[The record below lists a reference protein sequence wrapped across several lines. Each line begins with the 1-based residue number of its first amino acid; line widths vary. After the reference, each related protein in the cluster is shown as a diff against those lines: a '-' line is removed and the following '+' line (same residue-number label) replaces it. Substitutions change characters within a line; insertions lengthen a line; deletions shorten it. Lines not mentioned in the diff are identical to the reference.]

1 MSRFLYSVLLA
12 TAGLSAPAVAQ
23 QTDYRAA
30 IIAAQPARYEAV
42 ACGIKTGHFKVT
54 SGATYLSTATA
65 NAANRPRLLGD
76 AERVLVE
83 AIRDNGQAE
92 NPTAW
97 YYLGRVY
104 LFRADVI
111 GADTAFAKAETLAP
125 ACKDE
130 IMGFRR
136 ATALALQ
143 EPAGLLLAAE
153 KQDSALAVYRLA
165 AIINPSSATAV
176 MAVGTLFE
184 LRNLPDSAIGYF
196 RKAANMSGNDRSS
209 QLARQRLASMFA
221 QTDQVDS
228 AAVYYG
234 QVISAA
240 QAAGDNDVRNS
251 ATLSLA
257 SALYNARRFREAI
270 PLLRAY
276 IGYRPDAGSARQL
289 LAAAYREVGQVDSSD
304 MVLRESGAAA
314 GAGMAGP
321 DTTSANYF
329 INRGAAHYQANEQAK
344 AAEDFEAAL
353 GREPNNRV
361 ALRNLAAT
369 YYALHNAPKLAEIA
383 GRIVALE
390 PLSETARRF
399 QIQGYIWTNDR
410 APLERLSDELDA
422 LPVKLEDLKLQVS
435 GTNATLNGTATGR
448 TGKTPAGAP
457 VPATAVPLVFEF
469 LDASGAVVASV
480 NATLPALQAG
490 VPSPVSVAGTGQGI
504 VDWRYK
510 KQ

>member
-1 MSRFLYSVLLA
+1 MSRCLCSVLLVAA
-12 TAGLSAPAVAQ
+12 TLPAAAMAQ

-30 IIAAQPARYEAV
+30 IVAAQPARYEPAG
-42 ACGIKTGHFKVT
+42 CGIKTGFFKVT

-65 NAANRPRLLGD
+65 NAANRARLLGD
-76 AERVLVE
+76 AERVLLE
-83 AIRDNGQAE
+83 AIRDNGQAA
-92 NPTAW
+92 NPAAW

-130 IMGFRR
+130 ILGFRR

-143 EPAGLLLAAE
+143 EPAGLLLQAE

-165 AIINPSSATAV
+165 AVINPSSATAV

-184 LRNLPDSAIGYF
+184 LANQPDSAMVYF
-196 RKAANMSGNDRSS
+196 RKAANLPGNDRSS
-209 QLARQRLASMFA
+209 AMARQRLAAMFV
-221 QTDQVDS
+221 QSEQVDS

-240 QAAGDNDVRNS
+240 QAAGDNDARNS
-251 ATLSLA
+251 ATMSLA
-257 SALYNARRFREAI
+257 TAFYNAKRYREAI

-276 IGYRPDAGSARQL
+276 IGYRPDVGSARQF
-289 LAAAYREVGQVDSSD
+289 LAAAYREVGQVDSAD
-304 MVLRESGAAA
+304 MILREGGAAA
-314 GAGMAGP
+314 GVAGP

-353 GREPNNRV
+353 TREPNNRV

-369 YYALHNAPKLAEIA
+369 YYGLHNAPKLADIA

-390 PLSETARRF
+390 PLSESARRY
-399 QIQGYIWTNDR
+399 QIQGFIWTNDR
-410 APLERLSDELDA
+410 ARLERLSDELDA

-435 GTNATLNGTATGR
+435 GANAMLSGTATGR
-448 TGKTPAGAP
+448 TGKTPAGAA
-457 VPATAVPLVFEF
+457 VPATAVAVLFEF
-469 LDASGAVVASV
+469 LDASGNVVASA
-480 NATLPALQAG
+480 NATLPALQGG
-490 VPSPVSVAGTGQGI
+490 VPSPVSVNATGQGI
-504 VDWRYK
+504 ADWRYK

>member
-1 MSRFLYSVLLA
+1 MSRFLCAVLLV
-12 TAGLSAPAVAQ
+12 TAGLPGAAVAQ
-23 QTDYRAA
+23 QTDYQAA
-30 IIAAQPARYEAV
+30 IIAAQPARYEPPG
-42 ACGIKTGHFKVT
+42 CGIKTGHFKVG
-54 SGATYLSTATA
+54 SGATYLSTATT
-65 NAANRPRLLGD
+65 NVANRPRLLGD

-165 AIINPSSATAV
+165 AIINPSSATAA

-184 LRNLPDSAIGYF
+184 LRNQPDSAIGYF
-196 RKAANMSGNDRSS
+196 RTAANMGGNDRSS
-209 QLARQRLASMFA
+209 ALARQRLASMFA
-221 QTDQVDS
+221 QAGQVDS

-240 QAAGDNDVRNS
+240 QAAGDNDARNN
-251 ATLSLA
+251 ATMSLA
-257 SALYNARRFREAI
+257 SALYQAKRYREAI

-276 IGYRPDAGSARQL
+276 IGYRPDAGSARQF
-289 LAAAYREVGQVDSSD
+289 LAAAYREVGQVDSAD
-304 MVLRESGAAA
+304 MVLRESGAVA
-314 GAGMAGP
+314 GVAGP

-369 YYALHNAPKLAEIA
+369 YYALHDAPKLAEIA

-399 QIQGYIWTNDR
+399 QIQGFIWTNDR
-410 APLERLSDELDA
+410 ARLERLSDELDA

-435 GTNATLNGTATGR
+435 GANATLNGTATGR
-448 TGKTPAGAP
+448 TGKTPAGAA

-469 LDASGAVVASV
+469 LDAGGTVVASV
-480 NATLPALQAG
+480 NATLPALQGG
-490 VPSPVSVAGTGQGI
+490 VPSPVSVTGTGQGI

>member
-1 MSRFLYSVLLA
+1 MSRFLCTVLLA
-12 TAGLSAPAVAQ
+12 SAGLPGAAVAQ

-30 IIAAQPARYEAV
+30 IVAAQPARYEPAG
-42 ACGIKTGHFKVT
+42 CGIKTGHFKVT
-54 SGATYLSTATA
+54 SGATYLSTATG

-76 AERVLVE
+76 AERVLLE

-92 NPTAW
+92 NAAAW

-104 LFRADVI
+104 LFRADVV
-111 GADTAFAKAETLAP
+111 GADTAFSKAEALAP

-143 EPAGLLLAAE
+143 EPAGLLLQAE
-153 KQDSALAVYRLA
+153 KNDSALAVYRLA
-165 AIINPSSATAV
+165 AIINPSSATAL

-184 LRNLPDSAIGYF
+184 MTNQTDSALGYF
-196 RKAANMSGNDRSS
+196 RKAANLGGNDRSS
-209 QLARQRLASMFA
+209 GMARQRLASMYA
-221 QTDQVDS
+221 QLEQADS
-228 AAVYYG
+228 AAVYYR

-251 ATLSLA
+251 ATMSLA
-257 SALYNARRFREAI
+257 TVFYTAKRFRDAI

-276 IGYRPDAGSARQL
+276 IGYRPDAGSARQY
-289 LAAAYREVGQVDSSD
+289 LAAAYREIGQVDSAD
-304 MVLRESGAAA
+304 MVLREGGAVT
-314 GAGMAGP
+314 GGGGP
-321 DTTSANYF
+321 DTSSANYF

-353 GREPNNRV
+353 TREHNNRV

-369 YYALHNAPKLAEIA
+369 YFGLHNAPKLVEVA

-399 QIQGYIWTNDR
+399 QIQGYIWTNER
-410 APLERLSDELDA
+410 GPLERLSDELDA

-435 GTNATLNGTATGR
+435 GANATLNGTATGR
-448 TGKTPAGAP
+448 SGKTPAGAA

-469 LDASGAVVASV
+469 LDAGGNLVASV

-490 VPSPVSVAGTGQGI
+490 LPAPVSVSATGQGI
-504 VDWRYK
+504 TDWRYK